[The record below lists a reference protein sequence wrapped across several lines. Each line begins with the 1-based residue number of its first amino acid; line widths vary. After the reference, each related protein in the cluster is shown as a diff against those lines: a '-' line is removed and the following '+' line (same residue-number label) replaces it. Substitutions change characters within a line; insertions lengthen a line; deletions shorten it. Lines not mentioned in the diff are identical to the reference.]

1 MDSTDAPLSVQ
12 KQDPPMESTETPGD
26 ITEDTVSLEHFLIGR
41 SRQRR
46 QRTTFTPYQ
55 ITALEDLFSRTHYP
69 DIFVRE
75 ELALQIN
82 LCEARIQVW
91 FQNRRAKW
99 RKEVRSS
106 GLDSSIRLR
115 SMMQQFQSQV
125 QSFQP
130 PIKRGIPQIPNAI
143 FNYPFL
149 SPGKMAGLVSHQQ
162 TTVCHQP
169 EEPGAQKALHLLP
182 GLRTHYGALCNCVHH
197 SITSLSADPTPH
209 SFTLKPLPVMMKNST
224 NTTLDSL
231 LECPSREKN

>member
-1 MDSTDAPLSVQ
+1 MFGASLNLMLGLLYWRFPSASPKTCICL
-12 KQDPPMESTETPGD
+12 TL
-26 ITEDTVSLEHFLIGR
+26 VSWPNIIANF
-41 SRQRR
+41 
-46 QRTTFTPYQ
+46 
-55 ITALEDLFSRTHYP
+55 
-69 DIFVRE
+69 
-75 ELALQIN
+75 
-82 LCEARIQVW
+82 QVW

-169 EEPGAQKALHLLP
+169 EEPGAQK
-182 GLRTHYGALCNCVHH
+182 
-197 SITSLSADPTPH
+197 
-209 SFTLKPLPVMMKNST
+209 
-224 NTTLDSL
+224 
-231 LECPSREKN
+231 